1 MQPYDLSVLEQ
12 LDDRQQVLQILD
24 LFLVNAPLQ
33 VSDLLKEAANKDWSK
48 VYAHAHKLKGS
59 VGIIQAYG
67 LVDLLQQIEKQAKAT
82 DVTESALIGVLEKFT
97 TAFAELET
105 QLKEE
110 RNK

>member
-1 MQPYDLSVLEQ
+1 MQPYDLSMLEQ

-59 VGIIQAYG
+59 LGIIQAYG
-67 LVDLLQQIEKQAKAT
+67 LVELLQQIEKQAKNPEV
-82 DVTESALIGVLEKFT
+82 DESILNGVLQTFT

-105 QLKEE
+105 LLKEE